1 MTVIETN
8 TMNINYDKGY
18 IEYVNITLT
27 QDKIEKNM
35 KLIIRNKILIIIQQK
50 SSMNDKEN
58 NITFRRWNK
67 NENNN
72 FLEQSK
78 KSNSSKNQN

>member
-18 IEYVNITLT
+18 IEYMNITLT
-27 QDKIEKNM
+27 EDQIKKNM

-58 NITFRRWNK
+58 NITIKRWNK
-67 NENNN
+67 NENDN
-72 FLEQSK
+72 FL
-78 KSNSSKNQN
+78 

>member
-18 IEYVNITLT
+18 IEYMNITST
-27 QDKIEKNM
+27 EDQIKKNM

-58 NITFRRWNK
+58 NITFRR
-67 NENNN
+67 
-72 FLEQSK
+72 
-78 KSNSSKNQN
+78 

>member
-8 TMNINYDKGY
+8 TMNINYYKEY

-27 QDKIEKNM
+27 DYQIKKNM

-50 SSMNDKEN
+50 SSMNDNEN
-58 NITFRRWNK
+58 NITIRRWNK
-67 NENNN
+67 NENDN
-72 FLEQSK
+72 FL
-78 KSNSSKNQN
+78 